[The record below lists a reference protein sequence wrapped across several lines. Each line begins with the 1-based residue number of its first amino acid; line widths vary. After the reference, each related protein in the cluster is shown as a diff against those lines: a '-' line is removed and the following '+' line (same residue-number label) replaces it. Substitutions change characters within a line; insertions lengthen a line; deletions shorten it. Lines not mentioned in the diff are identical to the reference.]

1 MGRGLAAGLS
11 LEKTLKYFNCWWST
25 LFKPQFS
32 SHRSFSRS
40 QTACLHKKKWG
51 CLHHSHSWEP
61 RWGKSERETE
71 WVSALCLCLNFTS
84 LPVLIH
90 YNLLCVWLVN
100 LQRLWNAKR
109 RLRLWVVVKMWWGF
123 CLKVASFFVWI
134 KLALLS
140 VPGEVKD
147 LQLQFLRD
155 RPSISS

>member
-11 LEKTLKYFNCWWST
+11 LEKTLKYFTCWWST
-25 LFKPQFS
+25 LFKPQLS

-40 QTACLHKKKWG
+40 QTVIAKLRAKMREEWEGNRVSISFMSLSQFHFSACVDPLW
-51 CLHHSHSWEP
+51 P
-61 RWGKSERETE
+61 
-71 WVSALCLCLNFTS
+71 ALC
-84 LPVLIH
+84 
-90 YNLLCVWLVN
+90 VN

-123 CLKVASFFVWI
+123 CLKAASFFVWI

-147 LQLQFLRD
+147 LQLQLLRD
-155 RPSISS
+155 RPSISSWIHNNLPL